1 MINYDYKVY
10 LIMKSLTSR
19 AGRAILL
26 LLVLFLFFSLLL
38 VSCGGAEEVYRG
50 EGILT
55 VHYLDVGQSDCTFV
69 EVGGEYTLMIDA
81 SDEEHSSRIVRYV
94 KELGYDS
101 IDLLVLTHPH
111 SDHIGG
117 APAVIDALSPELVYM
132 TEQAGTGQ
140 EYANLVRALSESS
153 SSTETVKKDVSF
165 TLGAMTGRFLA
176 PFGVKHKDEND
187 NGAVLRLDFGSR
199 SFLFMGDAGNTVEQA
214 LVLCGTALDC
224 DVVKAGHH
232 GSDSSSCAECVSA
245 TGAGYVVFSCSEDIG
260 YGHPSPYALDRWE
273 RSGAVSFCT
282 GRDSDVIAYTDGERL
297 CAGGASDAEL
307 GQSRNNIY
315 EGTDTSAKADIARS
329 PYLLDHK
336 LHEIH
341 ISYCTQ
347 LRGAD
352 RTSLERSS
360 ADITRLRAEGYE
372 ECEYC
377 FK

>member
-1 MINYDYKVY
+1 
-10 LIMKSLTSR
+10 MKILTLR
-19 AGRAILL
+19 GCRGVFLVFLL
-26 LLVLFLFFSLLL
+26 LLLFLL

-50 EGILT
+50 EGLLT

-176 PFGVKHKDEND
+176 PFGVKHEDEND

-199 SFLFMGDAGNTVEQA
+199 SFLFMGDAGHAVEQM
-214 LVLCGTALDC
+214 LVLCRSAVGC

-232 GSDSSSCAECVSA
+232 GSDSSSGAEFISA
-245 TGAGYVVFSCSEDIG
+245 TSAGYVVFSCSEDNG
-260 YGHPSPYALDRWE
+260 YGHPSPFTLDRWE
-273 RSGAVSFCT
+273 SGGAVAFRT
-282 GRDSDVIAYTDGERL
+282 DRDSDIIACTDGDEL
-297 CAGGASDAEL
+297 LVASASDAEFWNGRL
-307 GQSRNNIY
+307 SEIQHT
-315 EGTDTSAKADIARS
+315 ETSENVDILIRPYVLDLDLHKIHLSSCVQIRSADMS
-329 PYLLDHK
+329 V
-336 LHEIH
+336 
-341 ISYCTQ
+341 
-347 LRGAD
+347 
-352 RTSLERSS
+352 LERSS
-360 ADITRLRAEGYE
+360 ADIARLRAEGYE
-372 ECEYC
+372 ECKNC